1 MSAPQATTPAQAP
14 SVVPVAKPAEVSAA
28 AKSRD
33 EAPKAEEQKKTAAT
47 TQGGATAPAAPT
59 SKAATLTGSG
69 GQGVNTLS
77 PASAVPASTGPAS
90 AGAAP
95 KAKSAPVPPMSAAAV
110 VEEGKKPVTAAE
122 RLAGTGSALA
132 KGVGAKAEPQAKPKA
147 KAKMSAIPSRP
158 LPTDTMGSAPT
169 AVLNMVSGK
178 PVPASQVGTSAY
190 ATSTVGPARAYAKAA
205 AGAVSG
211 EVPKAGPPAVAMGR
225 AMAAG
230 RPAMSM
236 VNGKP
241 VTTITKK
248 YQLVFVTGEVAP
260 FSKTGGLGEA
270 IWMVCQLHWRLWA
283 IAAWSFPLVTTSMR
297 RPGTLA
303 TGALWPWV
311 ASRNPCTSSTPT
323 SRRWTMSLWI
333 TPPSSSVWTVRLA
346 PSFTV
351 PSGARISLTTRP
363 LVEQCS
369 ICSQTLTI
377 THIHVISCEHGSKA
391 FKNQAPRNGEFR
403 SGRDPWPVTS
413 FSQARF
419 AYFCKAA
426 LKAIQELRRAARR
439 VPGGGWGVPR
449 KVLGIF
455 EDIAKSC

>member
-1 MSAPQATTPAQAP
+1 MGQFLILFRKNNVLWTCATSMLEKWSCLPRHHAVLLCASDAAVSVSNLAQTYQTSTEAMSAPPATTPAQAP
-14 SVVPVAKPAEVSAA
+14 SVVPVAKPAEVSAS

-33 EAPKAEEQKKTAAT
+33 EPGKRRPCKHW
-47 TQGGATAPAAPT
+47 P
-59 SKAATLTGSG
+59 
-69 GQGVNTLS
+69 GQC
-77 PASAVPASTGPAS
+77 
-90 AGAAP
+90 AAP

-270 IWMVCQLHWRLWA
+270 MDGLPIALAAMGHRCMVISPRYDQYA
-283 IAAWSFPLVTTSMR
+283 EAWDTGYWGSVTMGGKQESVHFFHTYKQKVDYVFVDHPTFLERVNGQTGSKLYGPEWGKDFADNQAHGFR
-297 RPGTLA
+297 CLA
-303 TGALWPWV
+303 
-311 ASRNPCTSSTPT
+311 
-323 SRRWTMSLWI
+323 
-333 TPPSSSVWTVRLA
+333 SV
-346 PSFTV
+346 PFQY
-351 PSGARISLTTRP
+351 TTRLLSRLYKVCFEKP
-363 LVEQCS
+363 ELQ
-369 ICSQTLTI
+369 I
-377 THIHVISCEHGSKA
+377 TSK
-391 FKNQAPRNGEFR
+391 
-403 SGRDPWPVTS
+403 
-413 FSQARF
+413 
-419 AYFCKAA
+419 
-426 LKAIQELRRAARR
+426 
-439 VPGGGWGVPR
+439 
-449 KVLGIF
+449 
-455 EDIAKSC
+455 

>member
-33 EAPKAEEQKKTAAT
+33 EAPKAEEQKKSAAT

-59 SKAATLTGSG
+59 SKAATMTGGSG

-77 PASAVPASTGPAS
+77 PAS

-110 VEEGKKPVTAAE
+110 VEEGKKPVTAAQ

-270 IWMVCQLHWRLWA
+270 MDGLP
-283 IAAWSFPLVTTSMR
+283 IA
-297 RPGTLA
+297 LA
-303 TGALWPWV
+303 AMGH
-311 ASRNPCTSSTPT
+311 RC
-323 SRRWTMSLWI
+323 M
-333 TPPSSSVWTVRLA
+333 
-346 PSFTV
+346 
-351 PSGARISLTTRP
+351 
-363 LVEQCS
+363 
-369 ICSQTLTI
+369 
-377 THIHVISCEHGSKA
+377 VISPRYDQYAEAWDTGYWGSVTMGGKQESVHFFHTYKQKVDYVFVDHPTFLERVYGQTGSKLYGPEWGKDFA
-391 FKNQAPRNGEFR
+391 DNQAGSFR
-403 SGRDPWPVTS
+403 C
-413 FSQARF
+413 F
-419 AYFCKAA
+419 
-426 LKAIQELRRAARR
+426 
-439 VPGGGWGVPR
+439 
-449 KVLGIF
+449 
-455 EDIAKSC
+455 

>member
-33 EAPKAEEQKKTAAT
+33 EAPKAEEQKKSAAT
-47 TQGGATAPAAPT
+47 TQGGTTAPAAPT
-59 SKAATLTGSG
+59 SKAATMTGGSG

-77 PASAVPASTGPAS
+77 PAS

-110 VEEGKKPVTAAE
+110 VEEGKKPVTAAQ

-132 KGVGAKAEPQAKPKA
+132 KGVGAKAEPQA

-270 IWMVCQLHWRLWA
+270 MDGLP
-283 IAAWSFPLVTTSMR
+283 IA
-297 RPGTLA
+297 LA
-303 TGALWPWV
+303 AMGH
-311 ASRNPCTSSTPT
+311 RC
-323 SRRWTMSLWI
+323 M
-333 TPPSSSVWTVRLA
+333 
-346 PSFTV
+346 
-351 PSGARISLTTRP
+351 
-363 LVEQCS
+363 
-369 ICSQTLTI
+369 
-377 THIHVISCEHGSKA
+377 VISPRYDQYAEAWDTGYWGSVTMGGKQESVHFFHTYKQKVDYVFVDHPTFLERVYGQTGSKLYGPEWGKDFA
-391 FKNQAPRNGEFR
+391 DNQAGSFR
-403 SGRDPWPVTS
+403 SCDCYCSCSPSCFFLVVAGFVAVAVAVLTADGGR
-413 FSQARF
+413 
-419 AYFCKAA
+419 
-426 LKAIQELRRAARR
+426 
-439 VPGGGWGVPR
+439 
-449 KVLGIF
+449 
-455 EDIAKSC
+455 